1 MQLRTSYAVGLVYQT
16 RFSTRGVIRSLSN
29 GNPGE
34 VASEA
39 GPLKLCLP
47 YLGKSGREPSYPADA
62 TAMAPGQRVRYHHVT
77 LTPNEGD
84 NGSSSSISIELPRAN
99 DAVCSIRTNVTGVTH
114 LISSNKTL
122 LPHTISLS
130 FIEENCGS

>member
-1 MQLRTSYAVGLVYQT
+1 MQLAWSIKHDFQRGALFDRFPTGTLEKLRQRRAHSSFAYLTLVSQ
-16 RFSTRGVIRSLSN
+16 V
-29 GNPGE
+29 P
-34 VASEA
+34 
-39 GPLKLCLP
+39 
-47 YLGKSGREPSYPADA
+47 REPSYPADA